1 MAARTGSANRVAL
14 ASDALLSG
22 DELYRMLV
30 EGCTDTVFLIDLETE
45 ECIYVSPAVRSLLG
59 RSPEELIGRA
69 LTDFVHPDEVVE
81 VLARSA
87 RRREGRGLRATVT
100 RMLHADGTPVWVQ
113 AAASP
118 VMNYRGRSVTEFTVA
133 GAAERVRAELG
144 LHNARLRLRGLLD
157 EVSGGA
163 EHLPAHDGSYDL
175 AVEALA
181 AALELRDDETGLH
194 ARRVTDLALALTR
207 VIDRQLAREPELR
220 YGYLLHDIGKI
231 GIPDSIL
238 LNPDHLSAQEIRT
251 LHTHTRLGE
260 HLVSFI
266 PFLSDSAH
274 DVIASHHERWD
285 GSGYPLGLAGED
297 IPLAARIFAVADAFD
312 AITHPRPYRPA
323 RSVPEAV
330 EEIRKSAG
338 THFDPSIVTAF
349 VTLVQEGHNVG
360 SPQAPSSMSNE
371 RKHFEMDASAP
382 SLVTS
387 TRQRARHVPE
397 TPEGGRYGLGRW

>member
-22 DELYRMLV
+22 EELYRMLV

-45 ECIYVSPAVRSLLG
+45 ECIYVSPAVRFLLG

-69 LTDFVHPDEVVE
+69 LTDFVHPDEVAE

-87 RRREGRGLRATVT
+87 RRREGRGPRPTVT
-100 RMLHADGTPVWVQ
+100 RMLHADGTSVWVQ

-118 VMNYRGRSVTEFTVA
+118 VRSYHGRSVTEFTVA
-133 GAAERVRAELG
+133 GAAERARAELG
-144 LHNARLRLRGLLD
+144 LHNARLRLRRLLD
-157 EVSGGA
+157 KVAGGA
-163 EHLPAHDGSYDL
+163 EHLPARDGSYDL

-207 VIDRQLAREPELR
+207 VIDPQLAREPELR

-238 LNPDHLSAQEIRT
+238 LNPDHLNPQEIRT
-251 LHTHTRLGE
+251 LHTHTTLGE

-266 PFLSDSAH
+266 PFLSDIAH
-274 DVIASHHERWD
+274 DVIADHHERWD

-312 AITHPRPYRPA
+312 AITHPRPYRTA
-323 RSVPEAV
+323 RSVSEAI

-349 VTLVQEGHNVG
+349 VALVQEGHNVG
-360 SPQAPSSMSNE
+360 SAQAP
-371 RKHFEMDASAP
+371 
-382 SLVTS
+382 
-387 TRQRARHVPE
+387 
-397 TPEGGRYGLGRW
+397 